1 MPRYKQQGIET
12 ATVGVVLPKE
22 IKLRLDRVAESKGW
36 SVSQTAASAIEE
48 WLDLV
53 ETPSPANQKQGAA

>member
-1 MPRYKQQGIET
+1 MPRYKQEGIET
-12 ATVGVVLPKE
+12 ARVGVVLPKE
-22 IKLRLDRVAESKGW
+22 VRLRLEQVAKSKGW